1 MATLLDFRRRIRSV
15 KNTQQITR
23 AMKFVAA
30 ARLRRAQE
38 SALAA
43 RPYALELARMLR
55 SIMSRIE
62 DPEHALLAKR
72 PEKNILVI
80 VLSGERGLAGAF
92 NSNILRKAGDF
103 LRKNS
108 DKKITVVPVGKKGR
122 DSLRKAGFPFA
133 AEYVNVLS
141 RVEFSV
147 AREISALVTDLYTK
161 EEIDAVY
168 IAFSEFKSVM
178 TANLKIEKL
187 LPVEDIRDD
196 ENPPAGDDK
205 AAQHSAKPDEK
216 TKNDTPVDYIYEQP
230 EQRLLG
236 KLLPRYIETQVLRSM
251 LESSAAEYAARMV
264 AMDSATKNA
273 GDVIEA
279 LTLHMNKVRQAAITK
294 EIIEIV
300 SGANYGA

>member
-38 SALAA
+38 AALAA
-43 RPYALELARMLR
+43 RPYAVELARLLR

-72 PEKNILVI
+72 PEQNVLVI

-92 NSNILRKAGDF
+92 NSNILRKAAEF
-103 LRKNS
+103 MRKQTG
-108 DKKITVVPVGKKGR
+108 KKITVIPVGKKGR
-122 DSLRKAGFPFA
+122 DSLKKAGFQFA
-133 AEYVNVLS
+133 AEHVNVLAK
-141 RVEFSV
+141 VEFGV
-147 AREISALVTDLYTK
+147 ARDIAALVTELYTK
-161 EEIDAVY
+161 EAIDAVY
-168 IAFSEFKSVM
+168 IVFSEFKSVM
-178 TANLKIEKL
+178 TANLVVEKL
-187 LPVEDIRDD
+187 LPVEEIREEDTKSSD
-196 ENPPAGDDK
+196 VGARE
-205 AAQHSAKPDEK
+205 AKTPDE
-216 TKNDTPVDYIYEQP
+216 TPIDYIYEQP
-230 EQRLLG
+230 EAQLLG